1 MKWKFKDWG
10 DKYADVNINFEEDE
24 DEVSQTNRAYRVNNL
39 MEMLIFPTFL
49 FLLCSRKFLILTLQ
63 EVIIEVSIRKIPA
76 YDTYGKHVHLDNLE
90 NGWRQNIFERI
101 SKTFGYP
108 LKK

>member
-10 DKYADVNINFEEDE
+10 EKFADVTINFEEDE
-24 DEVSQTNRAYRVNNL
+24 DEVSPKKIDLELRFHENSIFVNASLVRFQNILNFNL
-39 MEMLIFPTFL
+39 V
-49 FLLCSRKFLILTLQ
+49 Q
-63 EVIIEVSIRKIPA
+63 EVVIEVSIRKIPA
-76 YDTYGKHVHLDNLE
+76 YDTYGKHIHLDNLE